1 MRCCVT
7 CRGHR
12 SRRWH
17 RSSFQPTAQ
26 PLVVGGVCRSW
37 DWPGG
42 WTAQGTL
49 QVRPCKLGRR
59 IHAAHV
65 PAQPTRPATDSF
77 RVRPPRKR
85 KRRSK
90 AEADRFALH
99 PRMAWIY
106 RVDQGRHPPAVAVD
120 PPSPGNCRG
129 WGGVGPQDRWRHGWR
144 HRAPRGEGA
153 LLAKHCFASARTHS
167 RQRLGRFGGLRRVL
181 QPHTAPPNRQQPRA
195 ALALALASA
204 GAGLQALHN
213 NYVTQ
218 PAITSN
224 ARIASHS
231 SSIRHTRLIA
241 SRRSGSRC
249 HTGNSPA
256 SV

>member
-1 MRCCVT
+1 MRCCAT

-12 SRRWH
+12 SPHWH
-17 RSSFQPTAQ
+17 RSRFPANGAA
-26 PLVVGGVCRSW
+26 LVVGGVCRSW
-37 DWPGG
+37 GWPDG
-42 WTAQGTL
+42 WAAQGPL

-59 IHAAHV
+59 IHAAHAT
-65 PAQPTRPATDSF
+65 AQPTHPATDSF

-90 AEADRFALH
+90 AEADRFARSE
-99 PRMAWIY
+99 PSMARLY
-106 RVDQGRHPPAVAVD
+106 RTSVRGKLSKAGWVGWRGCEPHGCGDQASMDGFTASPAIRPTPPTRSNPAVAV
-120 PPSPGNCRG
+120 
-129 WGGVGPQDRWRHGWR
+129 
-144 HRAPRGEGA
+144 
-153 LLAKHCFASARTHS
+153 
-167 RQRLGRFGGLRRVL
+167 
-181 QPHTAPPNRQQPRA
+181 
-195 ALALALASA
+195 ASA
-204 GAGLQALHN
+204 GAGLQALQY

-218 PAITSN
+218 PAITSR

-249 HTGNSPA
+249 HTGSNPA